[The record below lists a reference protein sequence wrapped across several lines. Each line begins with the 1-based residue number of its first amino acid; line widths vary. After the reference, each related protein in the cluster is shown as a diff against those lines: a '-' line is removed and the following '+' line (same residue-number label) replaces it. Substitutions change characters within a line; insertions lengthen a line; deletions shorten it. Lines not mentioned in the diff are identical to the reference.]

1 MAQNLGSSADPAVVD
16 AEADSVTPPEDTAF
30 SAPAL
35 EVDFSACVAP
45 MARR

>member
-1 MAQNLGSSADPAVVD
+1 VSIAQALLPASALI
-16 AEADSVTPPEDTAF
+16 SVAAAAAGTAF

-45 MARR
+45 RARK